1 MNTKR
6 IFSVLTAAVIAFV
19 FSACGN
25 GSVEFK
31 DKTDDTKNQSTD
43 IFFSSYSDAVSSF
56 AELEN
61 TALFVVRGYVLNA
74 TQKSKYAQ
82 EAVIRVEDTYKG
94 KTAEEITLYQN
105 SGDNT
110 VQKGSEYI
118 LFLNL
123 QEPENPDSQIYYP
136 VGGGIGALKIDSSVK
151 TILTANDRIID
162 SDLRLWVNEN
172 ISSRRSGGEY
182 SISVKP

>member
-1 MNTKR
+1 M
-6 IFSVLTAAVIAFV
+6 
-19 FSACGN
+19 
-25 GSVEFK
+25 
-31 DKTDDTKNQSTD
+31 D
-43 IFFSSYSDAVSSF
+43 
-56 AELEN
+56 
-61 TALFVVRGYVLNA
+61 
-74 TQKSKYAQ
+74 
-82 EAVIRVEDTYKG
+82 DTYKG
-94 KTAEEITLYQN
+94 KTAEKITLYQN

-123 QEPENPDSQIYYP
+123 QEPEKPDLQIYYP

-162 SDLRLWVNEN
+162 SDLRLWINEN
-172 ISSRRSGGEY
+172 VSSEQSGGEY